1 MEWFIPHFLSRS
13 SWWVEENVFPEIHWP
28 LYYSEKLDISIGDTE
43 NEGRVSC
50 LLGQRKQDLKHVLLK
65 TLQSYHG
72 SRAQS
77 HTNWNYW
84 LGLWASFHNHFTCR
98 TTWQQNEFTIQLEFV
113 QRALPHNIAASTY
126 SIWSLSQTS
135 LASVF
140 GGCQICQLFWDG
152 IEWTIGYRCT
162 GYCSVANCSS
172 RLFFCENLGDFLAKI
187 RAKI

>member
-1 MEWFIPHFLSRS
+1 MSRGKCFPRNSLTTLLLWKGWIRLEILRMKAGFPVSLDSVNRILNMYSWRLSRLWTRVTMAPEHNHILIEITGLGSGHLFTITLLVGLHGNKMSLQS
-13 SWWVEENVFPEIHWP
+13 SLSLCKEHCPI
-28 LYYSEKLDISIGDTE
+28 
-43 NEGRVSC
+43 
-50 LLGQRKQDLKHVLLK
+50 
-65 TLQSYHG
+65 TLQ
-72 SRAQS
+72 
-77 HTNWNYW
+77 
-84 LGLWASFHNHFTCR
+84 AS
-98 TTWQQNEFTIQLEFV
+98 
-113 QRALPHNIAASTY
+113 Y

-187 RAKI
+187 WAKI

>member
-1 MEWFIPHFLSRS
+1 MFSPKFIDLFTTLKSWISVLEILRMKAGFPVSLDSVNRILNMYCWRLSRVTMAPEHNHILIEITGLGSGHLITITLLVGLHGNKMS
-13 SWWVEENVFPEIHWP
+13 SQSSLSLCKEHCPI
-28 LYYSEKLDISIGDTE
+28 
-43 NEGRVSC
+43 
-50 LLGQRKQDLKHVLLK
+50 
-65 TLQSYHG
+65 TLQ
-72 SRAQS
+72 Q
-77 HTNWNYW
+77 
-84 LGLWASFHNHFTCR
+84 AS
-98 TTWQQNEFTIQLEFV
+98 
-113 QRALPHNIAASTY
+113 Y